1 MKPGG
6 SGPRELVE
14 PGDSGPRELEEP
26 GDSGPRVLVE
36 PGDSGPRT
44 LVLSLSPCTVPPPY
58 SLPEP
63 LEADPDRLLIVGSF
77 DSAAY
82 LFLLL
87 PPLPADGE
95 VAELCAAMTLGDVEP

>member
-1 MKPGG
+1 MNIIRSEGNIEKLQNTGWK
-6 SGPRELVE
+6 RNI
-14 PGDSGPRELEEP
+14 
-26 GDSGPRVLVE
+26 
-36 PGDSGPRT
+36 
-44 LVLSLSPCTVPPPY
+44 
-58 SLPEP
+58 PEP

-95 VAELCAAMTLGDVEP
+95 VAELCAAVTLGDVEP